1 MSHLS
6 LSLFCP
12 VNLVRP
18 TSLTQGD
25 LSSLDLFSPL
35 SLKKKKTCRSPP
47 RAPSRTSPG
56 RAPTPT
62 PTASSS
68 PSPSRPPAPSAA
80 GSSGATP
87 GGRKGLGRT
96 SRIGSPA
103 PSTSPRAGRR
113 RPCEASSRRTGGPW
127 PPRRCWCR
135 ARAPR
140 TTSRRMPA
148 APLRGRRRRGGG
160 ATVGWWAELKAH
172 PHNPAWILSKSRRP
186 ECHGRGPGGV
196 RAGGGARST
205 CLRRGTTVRFFQVFS
220 FFFLKAFPFSFLLF
234 PSQPN
239 PNP

>member
-25 LSSLDLFSPL
+25 LSSLDLFLVSHK
-35 SLKKKKTCRSPP
+35 KKKKTCRSPP

-113 RPCEASSRRTGGPW
+113 RPCEASSRRTGGVPW

-148 APLRGRRRRGGG
+148 APLRGRRRRAG
-160 ATVGWWAELKAH
+160 AR
-172 PHNPAWILSKSRRP
+172 LS
-186 ECHGRGPGGV
+186 
-196 RAGGGARST
+196 AGGRS
-205 CLRRGTTVRFFQVFS
+205 
-220 FFFLKAFPFSFLLF
+220 
-234 PSQPN
+234 
-239 PNP
+239 